1 MERTVLDNR
10 YAVLG
15 LLGGGGMGRVF
26 HAHDRVLDR
35 DVALKVLR
43 DEYTRDEEFVGRFE
57 REAKATA
64 SLNHFHIAS
73 VYDRDQT
80 EKGTSPRR
88 MTWKKRTS
96 RAR

>member
-1 MERTVLDNR
+1 
-10 YAVLG
+10 
-15 LLGGGGMGRVF
+15 MGRVYL
-26 HAHDRVLDR
+26 ARE
-35 DVALKVLR
+35 VALKVLR
-43 DEYTRDEEFVGRFE
+43 EKYARTGEFVGRFE
-57 REAKATA
+57 REAKAA
-64 SLNHFHIAS
+64 FLNHFHIVS

>member
-1 MERTVLDNR
+1 MRSVVDDR
-10 YAVLG
+10 YAILAPLG
-15 LLGGGGMGRVF
+15 DGAMGRVYL
-26 HAHDRVLDR
+26 ARE
-35 DVALKVLR
+35 VALKVLR
-43 DEYTRDEEFVGRFE
+43 EKYARTREFVGRFE